1 VPTGDC
7 VGCLGSGLCWVC
19 LGTGYAVPE
28 SRRGRCSR
36 CLGTRRCHVCA
47 PAPEVA
53 RRIPRRVLVVDDEP
67 DVLDLLRVWLSDDE
81 RCCAVETVTSGD
93 AALLALAE
101 NCADTIVCDFQLGG
115 GATSADYL
123 PGFRSACPDARIV
136 LHTGSPDLALAA
148 GVIERGA
155 DLVLEKGRVTL
166 QQLIDEALHD

>member
-1 VPTGDC
+1 MSTGEC
-7 VGCLGSGLCWVC
+7 VGCLGSRICWVC
-19 LGTGYAVPE
+19 LGTGYASPE
-28 SRRGRCSR
+28 GRKGRCTR
-36 CLGTRRCHVCA
+36 CHGTRRCHVCA
-47 PAPEVA
+47 PATEVA
-53 RRIPRRVLVVDDEP
+53 PQIPRRVLVVDDEH

-81 RCCAVETVTSGD
+81 RCGAVETVTSGD

-115 GATSADYL
+115 TTSADYL
-123 PGFRSACPDARIV
+123 PGFRSACPQARIL